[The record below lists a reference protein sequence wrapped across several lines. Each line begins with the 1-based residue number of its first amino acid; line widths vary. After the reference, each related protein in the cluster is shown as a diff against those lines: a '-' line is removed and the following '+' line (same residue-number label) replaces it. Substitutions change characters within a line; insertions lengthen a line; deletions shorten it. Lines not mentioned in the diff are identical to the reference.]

1 MSEIG
6 IIELDLKGNI
16 INKNGDFE
24 SELEENLNKLINT
37 IIYILQDIHYIKSK
51 NNSFGN
57 FQKLTL
63 KGLKFRYE
71 VAIGSST
78 IRIVKINQE

>member
-6 IIELDLKGNI
+6 RIELDLKGNI

-63 KGLKFRYE
+63 KALKFRYE

>member
-6 IIELDLKGNI
+6 RIELDLKGNI

-63 KGLKFRYE
+63 KALKFRYE
-71 VAIGSST
+71 VAIGSSS
-78 IRIVKINQE
+78 IRIVKIYQE